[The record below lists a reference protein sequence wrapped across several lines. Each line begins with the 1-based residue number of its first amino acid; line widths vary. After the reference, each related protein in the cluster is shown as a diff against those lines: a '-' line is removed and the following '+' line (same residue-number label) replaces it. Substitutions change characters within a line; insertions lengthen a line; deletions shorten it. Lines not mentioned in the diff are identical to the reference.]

1 MLLRN
6 EIKKLEKK
14 GESTNFTTRSTTPRG
29 FSSYKTKAR
38 PRFEK
43 EYIPILFNLEDEDEY
58 IQSQN
63 NYKKINDYASI
74 NTTKDLS
81 NLLRFMI
88 NEENDT
94 NNKYESMRIESIQS
108 VQSSVNRF
116 NNENVNSQKKVE
128 AYFEKRTK
136 KKEEKLE
143 KIKFE
148 NEKKQ
153 RKDLLYKPTLN
164 KKTCELSEKMKGSMN
179 VFERLTCGKDKRRK
193 EENIKR
199 ILKQNSFTYKP
210 VINNRSRSKD
220 VKKEVVIR
228 KEVKCN
234 ESNELNNEY
243 EKEIKKTVQ
252 TYSDYKYYKDNNDYK
267 ADNRNNEENQFLNED
282 NEYNEYK
289 QKHIK
294 DVFQIK
300 KEESISINTQKEKQ
314 EEISKI
320 HDQSA
325 FPVYNINS
333 SNTLINKTS
342 SFKPNDNFGL
352 EELLKEDNYDFDM
365 YLINKYKDSSEEIL
379 HEPLIKKNPIQST
392 VSKQKFLYK
401 PQQTRSVNDRFANKV
416 NAFSEKH
423 PDKVNEF
430 IAIRANL
437 NEFYKEKM
445 KKEGNN
451 IESSERKE
459 TKERNIKGGCDGI
472 GVNKMMNV
480 NLNCLEEGSR
490 RFIINNQL
498 IKK

>member
-1 MLLRN
+1 MKYTSIKDTMLLRN

-14 GESTNFTTRSTTPRG
+14 GESTNFTTRSTTPKG
-29 FSSYKTKAR
+29 YSSYNTKTR
-38 PRFEK
+38 PRLEK
-43 EYIPILFNLEDEDEY
+43 EYIPILFNLEDEEEY
-58 IQSQN
+58 IQSQSN
-63 NYKKINDYASI
+63 HKKINDYSSI
-74 NTTKDLS
+74 NTSKDLS
-81 NLLRFMI
+81 NLLRFMK
-88 NEENDT
+88 NDEKET
-94 NNKYESMRIESIQS
+94 YNQYETMRIESIQS
-108 VQSSVNRF
+108 SVKRF
-116 NNENVNSQKKVE
+116 NKENEKSQNKVE

-143 KIKFE
+143 KIKVE

-153 RKDLLYKPTLN
+153 RKDLLYKPILN

-220 VKKEVVIR
+220 VKKGVVIR
-228 KEVKCN
+228 KEETKCD
-234 ESNELNNEY
+234 ESNELN
-243 EKEIKKTVQ
+243 KENDKNNKTVQ
-252 TYSDYKYYKDNNDYK
+252 TYSDYKYSKDYKDYNTEK
-267 ADNRNNEENQFLNED
+267 KKNEENQFINED

-294 DVFQIK
+294 DIFQIK
-300 KEESISINTQKEKQ
+300 KEENLSINTKK
-314 EEISKI
+314 
-320 HDQSA
+320 HDRNQA
-325 FPVYNINS
+325 LPIN
-333 SNTLINKTS
+333 TTNKTYTI
-342 SFKPNDNFGL
+342 KQNDNFLL
-352 EELLKEDNYDFDM
+352 EELLIEDNYDFDM
-365 YLINKYKDSSEEIL
+365 YLINKYKDNSEELL
-379 HEPLIKKNPIQST
+379 HEPSIKMNPIQST

-401 PQQTRSVNDRFANKV
+401 PQQMKNVNDRFAYEV

-423 PDKVNEF
+423 PDKVKEF
-430 IAIRANL
+430 ISIRANL

-445 KKEGNN
+445 KKE
-451 IESSERKE
+451 
-459 TKERNIKGGCDGI
+459 RNIKVECDGI

-490 RFIINNQL
+490 RFIIDNQL